1 MNSGLLL
8 VGSPWTFN
16 SVQSTEKAETSV
28 PTDSVQVV
36 KMDVDWGGYSPSQI
50 KIKKGVPV
58 RWEINGINV
67 SGCANSITIP
77 RLGVFQRLQPGSN
90 IVEFTPTETGTL
102 PFSCGMGMI
111 NGRFIVE

>member
-1 MNSGLLL
+1 
-8 VGSPWTFN
+8 
-16 SVQSTEKAETSV
+16 
-28 PTDSVQVV
+28 
-36 KMDVDWGGYSPSQI
+36 MDVDWSGYSPSQI

-77 RLGVFQRLQPGSN
+77 RLGVFQHLESGTN
-90 IVEFTPTETGTL
+90 VVEFTPTETGTL